1 MAHHFNKHYTLEEAR
16 ALLPQIREWL
26 ASISVLRVRIEQ
38 YDKAG
43 EGHLASGCDAGGD
56 DVNRWITAVAEL
68 KQVLTEF
75 QSREIQI
82 KDMER
87 GLIDFPAIIAGKEV
101 FLCWEKAEDD
111 IEYWHDLDSGY
122 TGREAL

>member
-1 MAHHFNKHYTLEEAR
+1 MAHHFQKHYTLEEAR
-16 ALLPQIREWL
+16 SLLPQIREWL

-43 EGHLASGCDAGGD
+43 EGLLSAGHDAGGD
-56 DVNRWITAVAEL
+56 SVNRWIKALADL
-68 KQVLTEF
+68 KQVLKEF
-75 QSREIQI
+75 HSREIQI

-87 GLIDFPAIIAGKEV
+87 GLIDFPAIIGGKEV

-111 IEYWHDLDSGY
+111 IEYWHDLESGFA
-122 TGREAL
+122 GREAL